1 MQDEFD
7 LYNLP
12 TPRPKPTTIPKPIP
26 KVRPKPKLEVDTCPI
41 WLGHLEIIYKKYLA

>member
-12 TPRPKPTTIPKPIP
+12 TPRPKPTTIPKPIS
-26 KVRPKPKLEVDTCPI
+26 KVGLEPKLEVNTRPI
-41 WLGHLEIIYKKYLA
+41 